1 MASYVEDNTSQG
13 KGWIFDSSS
22 TVYGCSQKKLF
33 NNFLV
38 AKEERIIKMVD
49 GSLAMSL
56 ALGEPRLQKE
66 MRWYMLQRQSGMSR
80 KHDTI

>member
-1 MASYVEDNTSQG
+1 M
-13 KGWIFDSSS
+13 
-22 TVYGCSQKKLF
+22 F

-66 MRWYMLQRQSGMSR
+66 MGRYMLQRQSGMSR
-80 KHDTI
+80 KHNTI